1 MHVILKCNLFLWR
14 KAEFSAS
21 LLRVSVTWSFSN
33 HSDMLICCSR
43 KTATLYFCRKT
54 YSGHFWSM
62 QYQTLNYTHFF
73 KQVLIFSQ
81 MTSIL
86 DILMDYCYL
95 RGYEYSRLDGSM
107 SYTDRD
113 ENVSSSLLVKANSH
127 HLTVSKLFS
136 LKFLCIFSCR
146 WRSFL
151 LIRRCSS
158 SSWALELVVLGS
170 TSQLPTRSS
179 YLTVTGYEFCCAT
192 RSYVTCIEPHTWHAD
207 KIFIMAMKFKNLLH
221 HFS

>member
-1 MHVILKCNLFLWR
+1 MSHDPLVII
-14 KAEFSAS
+14 
-21 LLRVSVTWSFSN
+21 
-33 HSDMLICCSR
+33 LIWWFAAQE
-43 KTATLYFCRKT
+43 KPALYFCGKMFSS
-54 YSGHFWSM
+54 YFWSM
-62 QYQTLNYTHFF
+62 QYQTLNYNHFF

-113 ENVSSSLLVKANSH
+113 ENVSSSLLVNANCH
-127 HLTVSKLFS
+127 HFTVSELFS
-136 LKFLCIFSCR
+136 LNFLFFSCR

-170 TSQLPTRSS
+170 TSQLPTPSS
-179 YLTVTGYEFCCAT
+179 YLTVTGYEFSCAT

-207 KIFIMAMKFKNLLH
+207 KIFIVAMKLRICFFLFN
-221 HFS
+221 

>member
-1 MHVILKCNLFLWR
+1 MSHDPSEII
-14 KAEFSAS
+14 
-21 LLRVSVTWSFSN
+21 
-33 HSDMLICCSR
+33 LICWFAAQE
-43 KTATLYFCRKT
+43 KQLLYIFAEKLFQVTFGQCNIKHLIT
-54 YSGHFWSM
+54 PS
-62 QYQTLNYTHFF
+62 FF

-136 LKFLCIFSCR
+136 LKFICLFSCR

-170 TSQLPTRSS
+170 TSQLPTPSS
-179 YLTVTGYEFCCAT
+179 YLTVTGYEFSCAT

>member
-1 MHVILKCNLFLWR
+1 
-14 KAEFSAS
+14 
-21 LLRVSVTWSFSN
+21 
-33 HSDMLICCSR
+33 
-43 KTATLYFCRKT
+43 
-54 YSGHFWSM
+54 
-62 QYQTLNYTHFF
+62 
-73 KQVLIFSQ
+73 

-113 ENVSSSLLVKANSH
+113 ENVSSSLLLNANCH
-127 HLTVSKLFS
+127 HFTVSGSCFHWI
-136 LKFLCIFSCR
+136 FIFSCR

-170 TSQLPTRSS
+170 TSQPPTQSS
-179 YLTVTGYEFCCAT
+179 YLTVTGYEFSCAT
-192 RSYVTCIEPHTWHAD
+192 CSYVTCIEPRTWRAD
-207 KIFIMAMKFKNLLH
+207 DIFIVAMKLSICYIILVKSWSCCSNLFPHFDLTNMRKKNLNLWPL
-221 HFS
+221 

>member
-1 MHVILKCNLFLWR
+1 
-14 KAEFSAS
+14 
-21 LLRVSVTWSFSN
+21 
-33 HSDMLICCSR
+33 
-43 KTATLYFCRKT
+43 
-54 YSGHFWSM
+54 
-62 QYQTLNYTHFF
+62 
-73 KQVLIFSQ
+73 

-113 ENVSSSLLVKANSH
+113 ENVSSWLMQIATTLLLVW
-127 HLTVSKLFS
+127 VVFID
-136 LKFLCIFSCR
+136 FFSCR

-158 SSWALELVVLGS
+158 SSWALELVVLGL

-179 YLTVTGYEFCCAT
+179 FLTVTGYEFSCAT
-192 RSYVTCIEPHTWHAD
+192 CSYVTCIEPRTWHAD
-207 KIFIMAMKFKNLLH
+207 KIFIVAMKLSCYIIFVKSWSCCSNLFPHFDLTNMREKNLNLWPL
-221 HFS
+221 